1 MTDQTSIRISKSDL
15 LRCLIDI
22 EKVDNFLFECGYFF
36 VREIIVK
43 SVFIYTGFLI
53 DKSCVKT
60 IASLKNA
67 SAGSREVDSS
77 RALVQLKQDG
87 SAILAM
93 EVTELA

>member
-1 MTDQTSIRISKSDL
+1 M
-15 LRCLIDI
+15 
-22 EKVDNFLFECGYFF
+22 FECGYFF

-53 DKSCVKT
+53 DKSCVETVPSFK
-60 IASLKNA
+60 KA

-87 SAILAM
+87 SAILAL
-93 EVTELA
+93 EVAELA